1 MQDSASVWTTSSVP
15 QVGRSDTV
23 AEYQENQ
30 IVLSGEASKEFQQR
44 MERPDAEVLRRR
56 DQTLEWIALNMSIE
70 ETETGFSVE
79 VLGN

>member
-15 QVGRSDTV
+15 QVGMSDTV

-30 IVLSGEASKEFQQR
+30 IVLSGEESKEFQQR
-44 MERPDAEVLRRR
+44 MERPDAETIRRR
-56 DQTLEWIALNMSIE
+56 DQTLDWIALNMSIE

>member
-1 MQDSASVWTTSSVP
+1 M
-15 QVGRSDTV
+15 

-30 IVLSGEASKEFQQR
+30 IVLSGEESKEFRQR
-44 MERPDAEVLRRR
+44 MERPDAEALRRR